1 MGHVCRQTLCLS
13 LPLPPAMPGPGL
25 ESKLHNGHARYSLT
39 SPRFLRQSGIDRKL
53 ERKAKRE
60 HVVACWVRMQFS
72 QLISQLEFAQS
83 ISEAKVSNLLQ
94 GSLVLDVLGFC
105 QRDSDPCTC
114 RRMSS
119 LPILP
124 LPEPWLLFSL
134 NCPNILPSLEHD
146 WVGSIRYKTFSKMPS
161 SN

>member
-94 GSLVLDVLGFC
+94 GSLVLDVLGFAKGTVTHAPVAGC
-105 QRDSDPCTC
+105 LQSRSSPCPSHGY
-114 RRMSS
+114 SS
-119 LPILP
+119 P
-124 LPEPWLLFSL
+124 
-134 NCPNILPSLEHD
+134 
-146 WVGSIRYKTFSKMPS
+146 
-161 SN
+161 